1 MEHDELIGQV
11 RHRARLSSWG
21 DAERATRATL
31 ATLGECIPEELADNL
46 AAELPWEIGVH
57 LWHPAGY
64 NGPAGGNRF
73 DRQEFVARV
82 AARARVRQQPAARL
96 ARTVFEVVGE
106 AVQGDVMAKV
116 TESLPDDIAELVTAG
131 RDG

>member
-31 ATLGECIPEELADNL
+31 ATLGECIPGELADNL
-46 AAELPWEIGVH
+46 AAELPREIGMY
-57 LWHPAGY
+57 LWRPAGY
-64 NGPAGGNRF
+64 NSPADGTAF

-82 AARARVRQQPAARL
+82 AARAGIRQQPAARL
-96 ARTVFEVVGE
+96 ARTVFEVVAE

-116 TESLPDDIAELVTAG
+116 TESLPDDIAELVTGG
-131 RDG
+131 RD

>member
-1 MEHDELIGQV
+1 VEHDALIGQV

-46 AAELPWEIGVH
+46 AAELPREIGWH
-57 LWHPAGY
+57 LRRPAGY
-64 NGPAGGNRF
+64 NGPADGQF
-73 DRQEFVARV
+73 DSQEFVARV
-82 AARARVRQQPAARL
+82 AARAGVRQHLAGCL
-96 ARTVFEVVGE
+96 ARTVFEVLGE
-106 AVQGDVMAKV
+106 AVKRDVMAKV
-116 TESLPDDIAELVTAG
+116 AESLPDDIAELVTAG